1 MSYKLPAGSE
11 ASVLEENASGAV
23 QGQKDRLIAKAIS
36 EIGTRL
42 PADQRA
48 LTESFVRQYYA
59 GVAPEDLVGREPAD
73 LRGAALCHLELARV
87 RRGGARKLR
96 IYNPDP
102 NKHGWRSQHTIVEIV
117 GPDMPF
123 LVDSAGA
130 AINRR
135 GFTLHLVIHPVLK
148 LKRVPQGRLVG
159 IFDADAPGY
168 GVLES
173 LMHFEIDCET
183 DPGLLRALTNDLN
196 RVLDDVRLAV
206 EDWKTMSDR
215 VREAIQELHD
225 VPLGPAEIAQSVAFL
240 AWLLDG
246 NFTFLGYREQVL
258 VKEGGE
264 ELLHI
269 VPGSGLGILREREP
283 RRLARSFAEL
293 PLQVRRLAR
302 EPSALIL
309 TKSSS
314 KSTVHRSTYLDYVGI
329 KRFDPKG
336 RVIGER
342 RFLGLYTSAAYH
354 SNPRQIPVIGRK
366 IERVLQRSGSPP
378 ESHAGRALLNI
389 LETYPRDEL
398 FQIGEDELLEIAM
411 GILHLQERQR
421 VRLFVRR
428 DPFERFYSCLIYIPR
443 DHYNTDLRD
452 RMQAILLASFEG
464 DSVDFTVSLS
474 ESVLARL
481 NFVVRTQPGR
491 VIPPEVKILEERI
504 ANAVRPW
511 QDELAQGLIQS
522 HGEEA
527 GKDLFTCYRQAFP
540 SGYRDAYDVH
550 EAIEDIALVAR
561 ALEQRHLQ
569 LRLYRPM
576 RSSPG
581 ALGFKLYQVGTPVPL
596 SSVIPMLENM
606 DVMVLSEN
614 PFQIT
619 PEGYD
624 SAWVQDFRLL
634 HQEPD
639 GIEVDKIKDIFEQC
653 FAQVWEGRVE
663 NDGLNRLVLHVG
675 LGWRD
680 VMLLRACC
688 RYLKQTEI
696 PFSQGYMEQVL
707 YDNPAITRESVALF
721 HSRFDP
727 DRRRHAATES
737 CALVA
742 QIEDALEGVAS
753 LDADRILRRFLAL
766 ILAMLRTNYFQK
778 NTVGLPEDY
787 LCFKLSPALLPE
799 LPLPRPMFEIFVYA
813 ARFEG
818 IHLRGGLVARGG
830 IRWSDRREDFRR
842 EILGLMKAQMVKNA
856 VIVPVGAKGGF
867 VLKGAAAGG
876 GAKELRLEAEDCY
889 RDFIQGLLDVT
900 DNRLGERIIPPPA
913 TVRYDADDPYLV
925 VAADKG
931 TATFSD
937 LANSIS
943 AARGFWLG
951 DAFASGGSNGYD
963 HKQMGI
969 TARGA
974 WASVKEH
981 FYALGID
988 IHSTDFTV
996 VGIGDMAG
1004 DVFGNGMLLSEHIK
1018 LIGAFNHEHVFLDP
1032 DPDPAASYQER
1043 RRLFA
1048 LAGSSWA
1055 DYRAE
1060 ILSKGGGV
1068 YKRSA
1073 KSVAIAPEARKA
1085 LGITA
1090 IRLTPNELVQ
1100 AILRAPVD
1108 LLWNGGIGTFVKS
1121 TLEGHSDVGDR
1132 INDVLRVNAAQLRC
1146 RVVAEGGNL
1155 GFTQQARI
1163 EYARNGGRINT
1174 DFIDNSGGVD
1184 CSDREVNIKIA
1195 LDGTAQDK
1203 KVSLQ
1208 QRNRLLALMKD
1219 EVAAQVLQDNERQA
1233 RAISI
1238 AVLESK
1244 THLDWYA
1251 RLITVLERALEL
1263 DRAFEGLPTDE
1274 EIAKRKA
1281 TGEGLTRPE
1290 VAVLLAHVKLALFA
1304 EILKSKL
1311 LDDPYFSTLLLRYF
1325 PQPMHKRFDAAIE
1338 SHRLRREIVSTLIAN
1353 SMVNRVGI
1361 DFAYR
1366 LSEDLASSIPEIA
1379 RAYIIA
1385 RDVFDARSWEESIRA
1400 LHPRADY
1407 MLQNQLIVDAQ
1418 GVLEK
1423 ATRWFLRHR
1432 CGDMASVVEPYRAVV
1447 ARVATML
1454 GEAGDDAQSAEPNT
1468 GQRAPAEQIALWGR
1482 LVSAL
1487 DINEVN
1493 QRTGASL
1500 EVVIKTFKEI
1510 EHRLQLDGL
1519 RQSLAQLP
1527 AQEQWHYRA
1536 SQAFIE
1542 EVDEAQVEISTQVLK
1557 TKAKNL
1563 DPIDAWVAQHQ
1574 QELQRYQSMMANCGA
1589 DAAPDIAL
1597 LSVIVSRL
1605 RDLYRRPEACRTT

>member
-1 MSYKLPAGSE
+1 MRYKIPAGSE
-11 ASVLEENASGAV
+11 ASVLEENAAAAV
-23 QGQKDRLIAKAIS
+23 QGKDRLIAKAIS

-42 PADQRA
+42 PAEQRA

-59 GVAPEDLVGREPAD
+59 RVAPEDLVGREPAD
-73 LRGAALCHLELARV
+73 LVGAALCHLELARR
-87 RRGGARKLR
+87 RRGHGRKLR
-96 IYNPDP
+96 IYNPDL

-117 GPDMPF
+117 SPDMPF
-123 LVDSAGA
+123 LVDSASA
-130 AINRR
+130 EINRR
-135 GFTLHLVIHPVLK
+135 GFTLHLVIHPILA
-148 LKRVPQGRLVG
+148 LKRDSHGRLIE
-159 IFDADAPGY
+159 IFETDAPGDRA
-168 GVLES
+168 LES
-173 LMHFEIDCET
+173 FIHFEIDCET
-183 DPGLLRALTNDLN
+183 DPGLLRALTNDLT
-196 RVLDDVRLAV
+196 RVLDDVRMAV
-206 EDWKTMSDR
+206 EDWKTMSDQ
-215 VREAIQELHD
+215 VRECIQELQG
-225 VPLGPAEIAQSVAFL
+225 VPLDPEEIAQSVAFL

-246 NFTFLGYREQVL
+246 NFTLLGYREQAL
-258 VKEGGE
+258 VTEGGE
-264 ELLHI
+264 ELLRI
-269 VPGSGLGILREREP
+269 VQGSGMGILREREP

-293 PLQVRRLAR
+293 PPQVRRLAR
-302 EPSALIL
+302 EPTALIL

-314 KSTVHRSTYLDYVGI
+314 KSTVHRSAYLDYVGI

-366 IERVLQRSGSPP
+366 IERVLQRSGSAPN
-378 ESHAGRALLNI
+378 SHASRALLNI

-398 FQIGEDELLEIAM
+398 FQIGEDELLQIAT
-411 GILHLQERQR
+411 GIVHLQERQR

-428 DPFERFYSCLIYIPR
+428 DPFERFFSCLVYIPR

-464 DSVDFTVSLS
+464 DSVEFTVSLS
-474 ESVLARL
+474 ESVLARVH
-481 NFVVRTQPGR
+481 FVVRSQPGR
-491 VIPPEVKILEERI
+491 VMPPDIKILEERI
-504 ANAVRPW
+504 ASAVRLW
-511 QDELAQGLIQS
+511 QDELARDLIRSQ
-522 HGEEA
+522 GEEA

-540 SGYRDAYDVH
+540 PGYRHTYDVH
-550 EAIEDIALVAR
+550 EAIEDIAHIAQ
-561 ALEQRHLQ
+561 ALEQRRLR
-569 LRLYRPM
+569 LRLYQPM
-576 RSSPG
+576 RSSHG
-581 ALGFKLYQVGTPVPL
+581 TLGFKLYQVGTPVPL

-606 DVMVLSEN
+606 DVMVFSEN
-614 PFQIT
+614 PFEIT

-624 SAWVQDFRLL
+624 SVWVQDFRLL

-639 GIEVDKIKDIFEQC
+639 GIEVEKIKDIFEQC
-653 FAQVWEGRVE
+653 FAQVWEGMVE

-688 RYLKQTEI
+688 KYLKQTEI
-696 PFSQGYMEQVL
+696 PFSQGYMERAL
-707 YDNPAITRESVALF
+707 FDNPAVTRKLIALF

-727 DRRRHAATES
+727 DPDRHAATQRS
-737 CALVA
+737 ALAA
-742 QIEDALEGVAS
+742 QIEDELEGVAS
-753 LDADRILRRFLAL
+753 LDADRILRHFLAL
-766 ILAMLRTNYFQK
+766 IQAMLRTNYFHK
-778 NTVGLPEDY
+778 NAAGLPKDY

-818 IHLRGGLVARGG
+818 LHLRGGLVARGG

-867 VLKGAAAGG
+867 VLKRVVADA
-876 GAKELRLEAEDCY
+876 GAKELRLEAEGCY

-913 TVRYDADDPYLV
+913 TVRYDGDDPYLV

-937 LANSIS
+937 LANRIS
-943 AARGFWLG
+943 AGHGFWLG

-974 WASVKEH
+974 WESVKEH
-981 FYALGID
+981 FWALDID
-988 IHSTDFTV
+988 IQSTDFTV

-1032 DPDPAASYQER
+1032 DPDPATSYQER

-1055 DYRAE
+1055 DYRAD
-1060 ILSKGGGV
+1060 LPSKGGGV

-1073 KSVAIAPEARKA
+1073 KSIAIAPEARKA

-1090 IRLTPNELVQ
+1090 TRLTPTELVQ
-1100 AILRAPVD
+1100 ALLRAPVD

-1163 EYARNGGRINT
+1163 EYARKGGRINT

-1195 LDGTAQDK
+1195 LDGAAQK
-1203 KVSLQ
+1203 KRVSRQ

-1219 EVAAQVLQDNERQA
+1219 EVTGQILQDNERQA

-1238 AVLESK
+1238 AVQKSK

-1251 RLITVLERALEL
+1251 RLITVLERTLKL
-1263 DRAFEGLPTDE
+1263 DRVFEGLPADE
-1274 EIAKRKA
+1274 DLAKRKA
-1281 TGEGLTRPE
+1281 TGEGLARPE

-1304 EILKSKL
+1304 EILKSEL
-1311 LDDPYFSTLLLRYF
+1311 PDDPYLSTLLLRYF
-1325 PQPMHKRFDAAIE
+1325 PQPMHKRFGAAIDA
-1338 SHRLRREIVSTLIAN
+1338 HRLRQEIVAKLIAN

-1366 LSEDLASSIPEIA
+1366 LGEELASSIPEIA

-1385 RDVFDARSWEESIRA
+1385 RDVFDARSREESIQA

-1407 MLQNQLIVDAQ
+1407 LLQNQLIIDTQ

-1432 CGDMASVVEPYRAVV
+1432 CGDMASVVERYRTVV

-1454 GEAGDDAQSAEPNT
+1454 GDAGGDAHSSEPNA
-1468 GQRAPAEQIALWGR
+1468 GEKIALWGR
-1482 LVSAL
+1482 LISAL

-1500 EVVIKTFKEI
+1500 
-1510 EHRLQLDGL
+1510 
-1519 RQSLAQLP
+1519 
-1527 AQEQWHYRA
+1527 
-1536 SQAFIE
+1536 
-1542 EVDEAQVEISTQVLK
+1542 
-1557 TKAKNL
+1557 
-1563 DPIDAWVAQHQ
+1563 
-1574 QELQRYQSMMANCGA
+1574 
-1589 DAAPDIAL
+1589 
-1597 LSVIVSRL
+1597 
-1605 RDLYRRPEACRTT
+1605 